1 MSPAEILRQYWGYPA
16 FRPLQEEI
24 IQSVLNK
31 QDTLA
36 LLPTGGGKSICYQVP
51 AMVLD
56 GCCLVVTP
64 LVALMQDQVQQL
76 EKRGISAVAL
86 HSGLQQPEVREILRQ
101 AARGQ
106 LKFLYVSPERL
117 GTSLFN
123 EALPWLPL
131 SFVAVDEAHCISQ
144 WGYDFRPSY
153 LEIASLRQ
161 NRPQL
166 PILAVTAS
174 ATPDVQQD
182 ILEKLTLRHPA
193 VFRQSFERP
202 NLSYSVFK
210 VDARITRLREI
221 LEKVPGTA
229 IVYCRTRKRTTE
241 IASVLQE
248 SGISAA
254 AYHAG
259 LPSEERKSRQTSWIE
274 NRIRV
279 MVCTNAFGMGIDKP
293 DVRLVIHTAPPDCLE
308 NYYQEA
314 GRAGRDGKR
323 AYAVLLYHA
332 KDREELL
339 AYPDLRFPSMHII
352 RKVYQALANY
362 LQLPVGL
369 GQDTSYALDLQDF
382 VRKFKLQAQE
392 VIYVLQALQQGGV
405 LSFQEQLFQPSTVLV
420 TAARPDLDALESMH
434 PELDHLLKTLLRN
447 HGGAFDNP
455 VAISEK
461 NLAWL
466 GKTTMDVLI
475 SGLQRLHRMGLIHYK
490 PKRETPQVRFLQNRV
505 QAGDLYIDPQA
516 YKARKSVFEKRTK
529 AMAEYLVMEAGCR
542 SVTIGRYFGDQ
553 QIQDCGVCDHCLAK
567 KKSGLRK
574 QEYQAWE
581 SKVKEAL
588 SRGPL
593 TAGELLKKLHPIQA
607 DKFWDLLGDWTA
619 ERWIITGRD
628 GKLRLS

>member
-1 MSPAEILRQYWGYPA
+1 MSPTEILRQYWGYSA

-24 IQSVLNK
+24 IQSVLDQ
-31 QDTLA
+31 QDTFA
-36 LLPTGGGKSICYQVP
+36 ILPTGGGKSICYQVP
-51 AMVLD
+51 AMVLE

-76 EKRGISAVAL
+76 EKRGIAAVAL
-86 HSGLQQPEVREILRQ
+86 HSGLQQPEVRDILRQ
-101 AARGQ
+101 AAKGQ

-117 GTSLFN
+117 GTNLFR

-153 LEIASLRQ
+153 LDIASLREA
-161 NRPQL
+161 RPQL

-182 ILEKLTLRHPA
+182 ILDKLTLRSPA

-202 NLSYSVFK
+202 NLSYSVFR
-210 VDARITRLREI
+210 VDARMTKLREI
-221 LEKVPGTA
+221 IDKVPGTA
-229 IVYCRTRKRTTE
+229 IIYCRTRKRTTE
-241 IASVLQE
+241 IASILQE
-248 SGISAA
+248 RGISAA

-259 LPSEERKSRQTSWIE
+259 LPSEDRRTRQTDWIE

-323 AYAVLLYHA
+323 AYAVLLYHS

-339 AYPDLRFPSMHII
+339 AYPDLRFPSMPII
-352 RKVYQALANY
+352 RNVYQALANY

-434 PELDHLLKTLLRN
+434 PDLDHLLKILLRN

-455 VAISEK
+455 VSISEK

-466 GKTTMDVLI
+466 GKTTIDVLTA
-475 SGLQRLHRMGLIHYK
+475 GLQRLRRMGLIVYK
-490 PKRETPQVRFLQNRV
+490 PRRESPQVRFLQNRV
-505 QAGDLYIDPQA
+505 QAGDLYIDPLA
-516 YKARKSVFEKRTK
+516 YKARKTVFEKRIK
-529 AMAEYLVMEAGCR
+529 AMADYLVMETGCR

-553 QIQDCGVCDHCLAK
+553 QIQDCGVCDLCFAK
-567 KKSGLRK
+567 KKDGVRK
-574 QEYQAWE
+574 QEYQEWE
-581 SKVKEAL
+581 TRVKEAL

-593 TAGELLKKLHPIQA
+593 TAGELLKKLHPMHA
-607 DKFWDLLGDWTA
+607 DKFWQLLGDWTA
-619 ERWIITGRD
+619 ERWIITGKD